1 MNTTSNNMKP
11 LLISIL
17 LIPLFN
23 SCGIYSFSGV
33 SISKDIK
40 SVQIVPFTNSAT
52 QINPQLT
59 FLFQSKLE
67 DKFIEQ
73 TNLSMVRTNGDL
85 SYEGNITEYKVA
97 PASSNQTRAVQN
109 RLTIS
114 IKIKFFNNFDEKQN
128 FDKVFSH
135 YIDFDS
141 SRILEGAFEQ
151 EQVEIILEKM
161 INDIFLASLANW

>member
-1 MNTTSNNMKP
+1 MKKYFW
-11 LLISIL
+11 IL
-17 LIPLFN
+17 CLPLFS

-33 SISKDIK
+33 SISKEIK
-40 SVQIVPFTNSAT
+40 TVQIVPFTNTAT
-52 QINPQLT
+52 LINPQLT
-59 FLFQSKLE
+59 FQFQSRLE

-73 TNLSMVRTNGDL
+73 TNLDIVRTNGHL
-85 SYEGNITEYKVA
+85 SYEGNITEYKIA
-97 PASSNQTRAVQN
+97 PASANQNIAVQN

-128 FDKVFSH
+128 FDRVFTH

-141 SRILEGAFEQ
+141 SRILEGAFEE
-151 EQVEIILEKM
+151 EQVDIILEKM